1 MTDTTLAERLA
12 RCVRK
17 LEWGELVKYLPDNH
31 ETGGFHIEA
40 RSGFGVYRI
49 DQFIGNPDL
58 LLECGSRAI
67 SIPDRTSVETA
78 KAAAQ
83 ADYTARILAAL
94 DMDALAQ
101 EVEAMVGWRDIATA
115 PKDGTEILV
124 WAQWDW
130 EGMAGDRTDSDFAW
144 RVAVWDEPPS
154 KPSAFWSVSENPYS
168 DLAVRATLW
177 RPLPP
182 PPSAPAKE
190 GSRDER

>member
-1 MTDTTLAERLA
+1 MTDETLAERLA
-12 RCVRK
+12 RCVKPLSWER
-17 LEWGELVKYLPDNH
+17 LDD
-31 ETGGFHIEA
+31 TGRFWRAPAPLFGNIRVEA
-40 RSGFGVYRI
+40 YGGPYRI
-49 DQFIGNPDL
+49 
-58 LLECGSRAI
+58 AY
-67 SIPDRTSVETA
+67 SVPGFSHTFTEGEFDTPEVA
-78 KAAAQ
+78 MRAAQ
-83 ADYTARILAAL
+83 ADYQSRILAAL